1 MHWFFICIGF
11 FPLKISKTSPK
22 PCFFLPWLI
31 IEFFYYDFLKIS
43 FYEVRTKS
51 QMVTTIN
58 IDYTNVIKSIEITSN
73 SKC

>member
-1 MHWFFICIGF
+1 MHWFLPFKN
-11 FPLKISKTSPK
+11 LKNLSETM
-22 PCFFLPWLI
+22 FFLPWLI